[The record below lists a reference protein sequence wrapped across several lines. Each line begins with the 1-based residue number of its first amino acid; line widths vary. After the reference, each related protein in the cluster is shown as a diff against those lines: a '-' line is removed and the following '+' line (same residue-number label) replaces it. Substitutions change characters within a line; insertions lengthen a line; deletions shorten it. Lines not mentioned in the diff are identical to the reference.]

1 METPRYIVVE
11 GPIGVGKTSL
21 VKFLAEEFHARTILE
36 KVEENPF
43 LSKFYQEPKKYS
55 FQTQL
60 FFLLTRYQQQ
70 QEILQGDLFRQ
81 NLICDYLFA
90 RDRIFAYINLSGEE
104 LSLYEWIYQLLD
116 QRVAKPDLVIYL
128 QAPIAVLV
136 KRIRKRALWYEKNI
150 DPAYLEEV
158 SKAYND
164 FFFNYN
170 ETPLLVVN
178 TTDIDFV
185 KRETDLKNLIHEI
198 HHAEKGTRFLRIAS
212 DVDPLE

>member
-1 METPRYIVVE
+1 MGSPRYIVVE

-21 VKFLAEEFHARTILE
+21 ARLLAEEFHARTMLE
-36 KVEENPF
+36 KIDENPF
-43 LSKFYQEPKKYS
+43 LGKFYQDPKKYA

-70 QEILQGDLFRQ
+70 QEILQGDLFTQ
-81 NLICDYLFA
+81 NLIADYLFA
-90 RDRIFAYINLSGEE
+90 KDKIFAYINLSGDE
-104 LSLYEWIYQLLD
+104 LPLYEWIYQLLD

-128 QAPIAVLV
+128 QAPVSVLQ
-136 KRIRKRALWYEKNI
+136 KRIKRRALWYEKNI

-164 FFFNYN
+164 FFFNYT

-185 KRETDLKNLIHEI
+185 KREKDFKNLVREVLST
-198 HHAEKGTRFLRIAS
+198 EKGTRFLRIAS
-212 DVDPLE
+212 DVDPLV

>member
-1 METPRYIVVE
+1 MESPRYIVVE

-21 VKFLAEEFHARTILE
+21 AKLLAEEFHARLILE
-36 KVEENPF
+36 KVDENPF
-43 LSKFYQEPKKYS
+43 LAKFYQDPKKYS

-70 QEILQGDLFRQ
+70 QEIIQGDLFSQ

-90 RDRIFAYINLSGEE
+90 KDRIFAYINLSGEE
-104 LSLYEWIYQLLD
+104 LSLYEWIYHLLD

-128 QAPIAVLV
+128 QAPVAVLV
-136 KRIRKRALWYEKNI
+136 KRIRKRALWYEKHI

-158 SKAYND
+158 SRAYND
-164 FFFNYN
+164 FFFNYKY
-170 ETPLLVVN
+170 TPLLVVN

-198 HHAEKGTRFLRIAS
+198 NTTDKGTRFLRIAS
-212 DVDPLE
+212 DVDPLL